1 MKKLFFLTMVL
12 MLILSGCGGNNA
24 SSGSNTGGSASS
36 SGNDA
41 AKSSAEPSSAP
52 KVAEVKI
59 GGLYP
64 LSGGLASEGQD
75 MANAVQMAVDEVN
88 AAGGIKSLGGA
99 KVVLDKADSEGKP
112 QKGVSEVQRLD
123 RDGVV
128 GILGTYASGVAL
140 PATQEAEKA
149 KIPFVVD
156 IAVVNEIT
164 ERGFKYTFRIQ
175 PPAKIMANNFLSY
188 ISMLNDK
195 SSVKLST
202 AVLAHEDSVFGSSI
216 AALIKEN
223 AAKSGIKTLEDIPY
237 PASTP
242 DMSSV
247 VNKIKSLNPDI
258 VVTTGY
264 LRDGTMLIKGLHDA
278 NVKPKSIIGVANG
291 AFSNQQFITQ
301 QKDINQNIMDVNYTI
316 NPKSDLA
323 NQVKEKYKN
332 QFQKDMSANA
342 AYSYTAAQVLLDAI
356 ERAASADRDKIREAL
371 TQTDFSKHILPQSPI
386 KFDATGQN
394 VNAQAVLNQIFDGKS
409 QVVFPDD
416 YKTANPV
423 YPMP

>member
-1 MKKLFFLTMVL
+1 MKKLFFLTLVL
-12 MLILSGCGGNNA
+12 TIILTGCGGNNS
-24 SSGSNTGGSASS
+24 SSGSNTGSS
-36 SGNDA
+36 DSKSGD
-41 AKSSAEPSSAP
+41 AKSAPEQSSAP
-52 KVAEVKI
+52 KVSEVKI
-59 GGLYP
+59 AGLYP

-99 KVVLDKADSEGKP
+99 KVVLEKADSEGKP

-128 GILGTYASGVAL
+128 GILGTYTSGVAL

-149 KIPFVVD
+149 KIPFVID

-175 PPAKIMANNFLSY
+175 PPAKIMANNFLNY
-188 ISMLNDK
+188 FDMLNEN

-216 AALIKEN
+216 ANLIKEN
-223 AAKSGIKTLEDIPY
+223 AEKHGIKILEDIPY

-247 VNKIKSLNPDI
+247 INKVKSLNPDM
-258 VVTTGY
+258 VVTTSY

-278 NVKPKSIIGVANG
+278 NVKPKAIFGVANG
-291 AFSNQQFITQ
+291 AFSNAQFITE
-301 QKDINQNIMDVNYTI
+301 QKDINPYIMDVNYTI
-316 NPKSDLA
+316 NPKSELA
-323 NQVKEKYKN
+323 KQVKDKYKS
-332 QFQKDMSANA
+332 QFQKELSANA
-342 AYSYTAAQVLLDAI
+342 AYSYTAAQVLMDAI
-356 ERAASADRDKIREAL
+356 ERAGSTDRDKIRDAL
-371 TQTDFSKHILPQSPI
+371 TQTDFEKHILPQWPI

-394 VNAQAVLNQIFDGKS
+394 VNAQAVLNQISNGQS
-409 QVVFPDD
+409 QVVFPAD
-416 YKTANPV
+416 YKTADPV